1 MALILFYESIFLTCI
16 CLSEP
21 LYLLKYKTV
30 VIFAANAEC
39 GDDRLQLF
47 NGSCFLFV
55 SYPEVTWQTAKQI
68 CKGLKVSVSSCTKVQ
83 PAFPRTNYKMSEVQ
97 PSVRSFPDS
106 SPNE

>member
-1 MALILFYESIFLTCI
+1 MALILYNESLFSTCI

-21 LYLLKYKTV
+21 LYLMKYKTV

-39 GDDRLQLF
+39 GDDRLQMF

-68 CKGLKVSVSSCTKVQ
+68 CKGLKVSVSS
-83 PAFPRTNYKMSEVQ
+83 
-97 PSVRSFPDS
+97 
-106 SPNE
+106 